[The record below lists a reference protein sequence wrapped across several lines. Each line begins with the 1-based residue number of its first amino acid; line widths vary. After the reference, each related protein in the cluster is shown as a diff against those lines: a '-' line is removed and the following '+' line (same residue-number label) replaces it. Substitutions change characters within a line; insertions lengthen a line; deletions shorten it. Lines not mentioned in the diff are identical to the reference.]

1 MENFKSD
8 FLNARTITSAGGI
21 VVAILSI
28 WVLFKVFTNDFSHLT
43 EQIRSDH
50 AIDQEIQ
57 KETNTVL
64 RDVAT
69 ALEGN
74 TRVIQNLK

>member
-1 MENFKSD
+1 MKEIIKTFDAK
-8 FLNARTITSAGGI
+8 TITSAGGI

-43 EQIRSDH
+43 EGVRLHDV
-50 AIDQEIQ
+50 ATQEIQ
-57 KETNTVL
+57 RETNTVL

-74 TRVIQNLK
+74 TRVIENLK